1 MVNTFAI
8 DDENHLEQIQLGDY
22 SYNANELLADLKTL
36 GLGVE
41 AELDVV
47 NEAQNEFN
55 SLGMKTHSIDCST
68 TVR

>member
-1 MVNTFAI
+1 MVETFGI
-8 DDENHLEQIQLGDY
+8 EDENHLEQIQLGDY

-55 SLGMKTHSIDCST
+55 SLGMYTRSIDCST